1 MMAEN
6 IVASST
12 SQKKKK
18 KNSNWTS
25 YLFILPYASIFLVF
39 IVLLL
44 AISFLLS
51 FTYYDSVNM
60 PQFVGF
66 SNYIVLFTQDTVF
79 MQNALPNT
87 IMYALIVGPGGY
99 ILAFLIAWVL
109 AQLPKQFR
117 NVAAIIIYLPSLVG
131 SVLISVVWKT
141 LFSGDSRGY
150 LNYILLELGVI
161 NAPVQ
166 WLQDPNAITWIMILV
181 GLWSSMGIGFLAML
195 SGILNINAE
204 LYEAA
209 YVDGMKTRF
218 QEIIHITI
226 PSMKPQMMFGAVMA
240 IVNAFNSSG
249 LGTAL
254 TGANPTPQYAG
265 WLITDH
271 MSDYAFARMEMGY
284 ASALSVVLLMIVM
297 VFYFVANR
305 FFGGKNDE

>member
-18 KNSNWTS
+18 KKSNWTS

-150 LNYILLELGVI
+150 LNYILLEFGII